1 MPKKSA
7 KRRGQVRRVSRGLP
21 VGAVINCADNTGAR
35 LLRIVQ
41 VDGYKGRLRR
51 LPSGGV
57 GSMITVSVLKGPP
70 ELRKKLVKAIIVRQR
85 KPYRRADGTWVQF
98 DDNAGI
104 IVEPNGDPKGSDVR
118 GPVAQEAI
126 QRWPAMS
133 GIAKVVV

>member
-1 MPKKSA
+1 M
-7 KRRGQVRRVSRGLP
+7 
-21 VGAVINCADNTGAR
+21 
-35 LLRIVQ
+35 RIVQ